1 MSLSE
6 LAGLEA
12 REEVSLVEACGR
24 RGWLFDRVERKRK
37 GCAGGGSRRCGLWL
51 LASADLTC
59 FGASGGDVTEVRGIR
74 ILQLMTRGR
83 VRLGRIRL
91 KPGLFAGDEHESLI
105 LAQNERWRHA

>member
-37 GCAGGGSRRCGLWL
+37 GCAGGGSRRCGLGC
-51 LASADLTC
+51 SA
-59 FGASGGDVTEVRGIR
+59 GGSDV
-74 ILQLMTRGR
+74 LW
-83 VRLGRIRL
+83 RIR
-91 KPGLFAGDEHESLI
+91 
-105 LAQNERWRHA
+105 W